1 MSQKVLLHSECM
13 KCSIDWKIAA
23 MREIQLLSALKYF
36 QPQLLDQISIFFDYF
51 WSIEFSSI
59 RATIMSFKVCK
70 IVSAHRLIQA
80 RKELLLGERSFS
92 TVNLLNLDYQIKFQY
107 FSIIFEA
114 LNSTDSEL
122 QLCLSKYVR

>member
-1 MSQKVLLHSECM
+1 
-13 KCSIDWKIAA
+13 
-23 MREIQLLSALKYF
+23 
-36 QPQLLDQISIFFDYF
+36 
-51 WSIEFSSI
+51 
-59 RATIMSFKVCK
+59 MSFKVCK